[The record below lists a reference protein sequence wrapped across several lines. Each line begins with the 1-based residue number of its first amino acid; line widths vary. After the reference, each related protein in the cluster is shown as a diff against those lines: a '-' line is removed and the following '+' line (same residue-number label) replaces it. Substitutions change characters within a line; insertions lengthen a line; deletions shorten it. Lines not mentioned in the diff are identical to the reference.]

1 MPIKCHRYL
10 SSYSIV
16 FMFFVLYLL
25 LTGFM
30 IMYSKTVLFFFLS
43 RFVFYFIL
51 VKSTDLKQDIQSWE
65 QVLHLYPGLIEPI
78 RESWNDP
85 LSMRKIYMIT
95 PTKTRAEQ
103 LADLTRLAQT
113 LYLVKKKRFFVS

>member
-1 MPIKCHRYL
+1 
-10 SSYSIV
+10 
-16 FMFFVLYLL
+16 
-25 LTGFM
+25 
-30 IMYSKTVLFFFLS
+30 MYSKTVLFFFLS

-103 LADLTRLAQT
+103 LADLTRLAKT
-113 LYLVKKKRFFVS
+113 IYLLKKKRFFVS

>member
-1 MPIKCHRYL
+1 
-10 SSYSIV
+10 
-16 FMFFVLYLL
+16 
-25 LTGFM
+25 
-30 IMYSKTVLFFFLS
+30 
-43 RFVFYFIL
+43 

-65 QVLHLYPGLIEPI
+65 QVLHFYPGLIEPI
-78 RESWNDP
+78 RESWNDQ

-113 LYLVKKKRFFVS
+113 LYLVKKTILCFLIDVMNNFRFQIFFG